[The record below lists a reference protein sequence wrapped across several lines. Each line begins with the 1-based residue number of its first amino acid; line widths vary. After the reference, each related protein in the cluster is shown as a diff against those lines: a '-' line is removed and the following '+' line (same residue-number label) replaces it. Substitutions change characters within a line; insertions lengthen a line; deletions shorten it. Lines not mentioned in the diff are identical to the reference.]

1 MGKLVSKREFARRM
15 NVSEANV
22 RKAIKNGRIFGL
34 AIIGAK
40 LDFAIASSQFKANKD
55 HSKQR
60 AKNKPK
66 LIKKSEILNQAI
78 NDNFEELSDDM
89 PFSESELNKQRT
101 RKEKAMADKAELQ
114 VEIMREELIETEK
127 VINAVFETIR
137 AIRDHFLRFPD
148 RVSAEM
154 ASKLKVDKL
163 ELKTLITEEIKTHCK
178 LVGDI
183 KFDEDKLK

>member
-1 MGKLVSKREFARRM
+1 MQKLVSKREFARRIG
-15 NVSEANV
+15 VSEANV

-34 AIIGAK
+34 AIVGSK
-40 LDFAIASSQFKANKD
+40 LDFDIASSQFKTNKD
-55 HSKQR
+55 FSKQR
-60 AKNKPK
+60 SKPK

-78 NDNFEELSDDM
+78 NDEPEDLQDDM

-148 RVSAEM
+148 RVSAEI
-154 ASKLKVDKL
+154 ASQLKVDKS
-163 ELKTLITEEIKTHCK
+163 ELKTLLTEEMKTHCK
-178 LVGDI
+178 LVEDI
-183 KFDEDKLK
+183 KFNVDDSK

>member
-1 MGKLVSKREFARRM
+1 MQELVSKREFARRM

-22 RKAIKNGRIFGL
+22 RKEIKNGRIFGL
-34 AIIGAK
+34 AIVGAK
-40 LDFAIASSQFKANKD
+40 LDFAIAASQFKTNKD

-60 AKNKPK
+60 AKPK

-154 ASKLKVDKL
+154 ASKLKIDKL
-163 ELKTLITEEIKTHCK
+163 ELKTLLTEEIKTHCK
-178 LVGDI
+178 LVDDI
-183 KFDEDKLK
+183 KFDEDKPK